1 MRRVV
6 ALARLFATNPAS
18 FVLATIF
25 PNELTLAVTF
35 ILLELSDIL
44 LAIGPHEVTLSVHFV
59 VHPVS
64 VVNFVV

>member
-6 ALARLFATNPAS
+6 ALARLFSTHPAS
-18 FVLATIF
+18 FVLTAIF
-25 PNELTLAVTF
+25 PNELTLAVTLIF
-35 ILLELSDIL
+35 LELSDIL

-64 VVNFVV
+64 VINLVV